1 MSPREDIQLERVMGG
16 MVEVGGVATPIVL
29 NMQGGGGG
37 CFRDKKGKVL
47 HLMAVSVCKM

>member
-29 NMQGGGGG
+29 NLQGGPGTA
-37 CFRDKKGKVL
+37 CRSELF
-47 HLMAVSVCKM
+47 